1 MKISLCKHTKDV
13 EKSAKFLERNLRN
26 VKIEIKGCIGQCDD
40 CDKKLVAKI
49 DGKDVQAKDAY
60 GLLKEIRKYLK
71 KKDKLEF
78 LNEEAMKQTKK
89 EMKEAKEAKVAKD
102 AKDAK
107 EAKEDRK
114 AEKEEKKKSGK
125 DSKEQQNKADGE
137 EHETQTTGRNSKQSD
152 EPVQAKIEG
161 NEIVLT
167 VPNETFSMDH
177 MKISVHFG
185 SFGQQSS
192 TYEVVKTKKTEEDK
206 LNEKEEAKVR
216 EKASVMTF
224 SVPNLLPSEEEP
236 D

>member
-1 MKISLCKHTKDV
+1 
-13 EKSAKFLERNLRN
+13 
-26 VKIEIKGCIGQCDD
+26 D

-102 AKDAK
+102 AKEAK

-167 VPNETFSMDH
+167 VPNETFS
-177 MKISVHFG
+177 
-185 SFGQQSS
+185 
-192 TYEVVKTKKTEEDK
+192 
-206 LNEKEEAKVR
+206 
-216 EKASVMTF
+216 
-224 SVPNLLPSEEEP
+224 
-236 D
+236 